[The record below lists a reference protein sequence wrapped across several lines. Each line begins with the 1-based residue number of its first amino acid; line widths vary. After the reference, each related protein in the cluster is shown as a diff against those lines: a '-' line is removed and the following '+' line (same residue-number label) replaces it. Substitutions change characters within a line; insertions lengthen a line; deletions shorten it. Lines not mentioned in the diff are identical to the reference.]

1 MFALTLSSTGQASF
15 KMIGP
20 KQHKIMLN
28 FILSK
33 LDMLQ
38 NYDQEC
44 ELWKWMG
51 GKGRGGGAKNPPDL
65 NPTQFILDCLYI
77 SGNGT
82 FLCCFSKS
90 SSSKV
95 HFLPQDIILV
105 QK

>member
-1 MFALTLSSTGQASF
+1 
-15 KMIGP
+15 MIGP

-51 GKGRGGGAKNPPDL
+51 GRGEVGGQKTSPDL

-77 SGNGT
+77 SGNVT
-82 FLCCFSKS
+82 FFMLLFKIIVVKS
-90 SSSKV
+90 SFPVTRYNFGPK
-95 HFLPQDIILV
+95 ITKTRTI
-105 QK
+105 